1 MTAASAS
8 ALSQFQGSFASALFA
23 DPSEADAQ
31 MANLIVQPAFA
42 VYRNTV
48 MKACIDA
55 LEANYP
61 SVARLVGTEWF
72 RSAAAL
78 HVAASPPT
86 DGRLV
91 QYGAGFPQFL
101 RDFAPASQLP
111 YLPGVAQ
118 LDRFWTESHIA
129 ADAPVLE
136 PAILTRLA
144 PEALGAAALAPH
156 PATRWAF
163 FADLPI
169 FTIWQRNRTSGDDVA
184 TQDDITWHG
193 EGALLTRTQD
203 VVQWHI
209 ASAADCAFLD
219 ACAQGACL
227 ADAAEAAVAADQL
240 VDLAALLSRLLQ
252 AGAFQAPSDATDTGA
267 SS

>member
-1 MTAASAS
+1 MTTASPS
-8 ALSQFQGSFASALFA
+8 ALSRFQDAFASALFA
-23 DPSEADAQ
+23 DSKSEADLQ
-31 MANLIVQPAFA
+31 MADLVVQPAFA

-48 MKACIDA
+48 MKACIDT

-78 HVAASPPT
+78 HVAASPPN

-91 QYGAGFPQFL
+91 QYGAGFPKFL
-101 RDFAPASQLP
+101 RDFAPAAQLP

-118 LDRFWTESHIA
+118 LDRLWTESHIA
-129 ADAPVLE
+129 GDAPALD
-136 PAILTRLA
+136 PAVLTRLA
-144 PEALGAAALAPH
+144 PEALGTAILTPH

-169 FTIWQRNRTSGDDVA
+169 FTIWQRNRPNANAV
-184 TQDDITWHG
+184 QDEFEWHG
-193 EGALLTRTQD
+193 EGALITRAQD
-203 VVQWHI
+203 AVRWQI

-219 ACAQGACL
+219 ACAAGESLGSAAAAAL
-227 ADAAEAAVAADQL
+227 AAQSD
-240 VDLAALLSRLLQ
+240 VDLARLLARLLR
-252 AGAFQAPSDATDTGA
+252 AGALVHVHTHDE
-267 SS
+267 SSS